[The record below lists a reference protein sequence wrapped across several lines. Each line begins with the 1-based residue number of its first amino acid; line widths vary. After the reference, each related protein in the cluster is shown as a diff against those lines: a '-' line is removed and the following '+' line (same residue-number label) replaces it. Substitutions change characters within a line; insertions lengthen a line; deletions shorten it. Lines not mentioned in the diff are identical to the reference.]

1 MGRQRRARAPTR
13 DPWVREAERTI
24 GRRFRNPA
32 LLRSALTHPSVGA
45 KGRAFERLE
54 FLGDAILAL
63 VLALD
68 LYRRYP
74 HRSPGELT
82 RLRASLVNRQALA
95 QAATHL
101 GVPAMLRMGK
111 SEEPEGRRRATI
123 LAAAFEAIVAAVF
136 LDRGLGSVTKFLR
149 QHLLPRLSPDFSL
162 DAKSEL
168 QACVQAVLKTLP
180 RYRIL
185 KLSGL
190 PHARRFEVEVKVKG
204 QRLGTGKGGGRREAE
219 QKAAL
224 GALTHLRENPHILR
238 SLQG

>member
-1 MGRQRRARAPTR
+1 MVREK
-13 DPWVREAERTI
+13 DSWLREAETKL
-24 GRRFRNPA
+24 GRRFQNRA
-32 LLRSALTHPSVGA
+32 LLRAALTHPSVGA
-45 KGRAFERLE
+45 EGRAFERLE

-74 HRSPGELT
+74 DRSPGELT
-82 RLRASLVNRQALA
+82 RLRASLVNRHALA
-95 QAATHL
+95 QAATQL

-123 LAAAFEAIVAAVF
+123 LADAFEAIVAALF
-136 LDRGLGSVTKFLR
+136 LDRGLGSVAKFLR

-168 QACVQAVLKTLP
+168 QTGVQAVLKTLP

-185 KLSGL
+185 KLTGL
-190 PHARRFEVEVKVKG
+190 PHARRFEVEVQVKG
-204 QRLGTGKGGGRREAE
+204 LTLGRGKGASRREAE
-219 QKAAL
+219 QNAARS
-224 GALTHLRENPHILR
+224 ALAHLREHPHILR
-238 SLQG
+238 SIQE

>member
-1 MGRQRRARAPTR
+1 MVREK
-13 DPWVREAERTI
+13 DSWLREAETKL
-24 GRRFRNPA
+24 GRRFQNRA
-32 LLRSALTHPSVGA
+32 LLRAALTHPSVGA
-45 KGRAFERLE
+45 EGRAFERLE

-74 HRSPGELT
+74 DRSPGELT
-82 RLRASLVNRQALA
+82 RLRASLVNRHALA
-95 QAATHL
+95 QAATQL

-123 LAAAFEAIVAAVF
+123 LADAFEAIVAALF

-168 QACVQAVLKTLP
+168 QTGVQAVLKTLP

-185 KLSGL
+185 KLTGL
-190 PHARRFEVEVKVKG
+190 PHARRFEVEVQVKG
-204 QRLGTGKGGGRREAE
+204 LTLGRGKGASRREAE
-219 QKAAL
+219 QNAARS
-224 GALTHLRENPHILR
+224 ALAHLREHPHILR
-238 SLQG
+238 SIQE

>member
-1 MGRQRRARAPTR
+1 MVREK
-13 DPWVREAERTI
+13 DSWLREAETKL
-24 GRRFRNPA
+24 GQRFRNRA
-32 LLRSALTHPSVGA
+32 LLRAALTHPSVGA
-45 KGRAFERLE
+45 EGRAFERLE
-54 FLGDAILAL
+54 FLGDAILTL

-68 LYRRYP
+68 LYRRHP

-82 RLRASLVNRQALA
+82 RLRASLVNRHALA
-95 QAATHL
+95 QAATQL

-111 SEEPEGRRRATI
+111 SEEPEGRRRATL
-123 LAAAFEAIVAAVF
+123 LAAAFEAIVAAFF

-168 QACVQAVLKTLP
+168 QTCVQALLKTLP

-190 PHARRFEVEVKVKG
+190 PHARRFEVEVQVKG
-204 QRLGTGKGGGRREAE
+204 QKLGRGKGASRREAE
-219 QKAAL
+219 QNAAL

-238 SLQG
+238 SIQE